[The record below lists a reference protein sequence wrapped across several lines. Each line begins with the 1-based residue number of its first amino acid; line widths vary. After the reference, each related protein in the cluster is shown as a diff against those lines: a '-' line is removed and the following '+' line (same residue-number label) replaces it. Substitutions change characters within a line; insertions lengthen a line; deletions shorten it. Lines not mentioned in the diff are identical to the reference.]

1 MTEQKTDITRDN
13 DTVRALNIFKKAGL
27 DYVCSEYNSRG
38 YVLKIENGSSIL
50 TYDQIMAKNFK
61 GDEIQGRGK
70 SLDKA
75 LVSLANAFIL
85 ATSGGYV
92 ATFAPNGENY
102 TTVRILQNSS
112 SGIKTVASAVTTNDR
127 EQVMG
132 GSFFP
137 PPVPK

>member
-1 MTEQKTDITRDN
+1 MTNTAAPQETESQA
-13 DTVRALNIFKKAGL
+13 ALSVLKKAGL

-50 TYDQIMAKNFK
+50 TYDQIMAHNFK
-61 GDEIQGRGK
+61 GDAIQGRGN

-102 TTVRILQNSS
+102 TTMRILQNSS
-112 SGIKTVASAVTTNDR
+112 SGIKTVASVVTTNDR

-137 PPVPK
+137 PPAPK